1 MCGDGVSGS
10 GMNLTEPGGD
20 GRRKRDAGD
29 EMTDVL
35 DSYGFR
41 MRKDLVEFVRKL
53 EKLAMS
59 NVFNTVNLYKCTY
72 LHTHV
77 ARTIWHMYFFTGLYF
92 CEFRKFG
99 GVHKII
105 SMKCLRLHSPTK
117 WHNHMSVQ
125 MPCTHL
131 APLDF

>member
-59 NVFNTVNLYKCTY
+59 NVFNTVNLYVYILTY
-72 LHTHV
+72 SCSTYHMAHV
-77 ARTIWHMYFFTGLYF
+77 FFHGSLF
-92 CEFRKFG
+92 
-99 GVHKII
+99 
-105 SMKCLRLHSPTK
+105 L
-117 WHNHMSVQ
+117 
-125 MPCTHL
+125 
-131 APLDF
+131 